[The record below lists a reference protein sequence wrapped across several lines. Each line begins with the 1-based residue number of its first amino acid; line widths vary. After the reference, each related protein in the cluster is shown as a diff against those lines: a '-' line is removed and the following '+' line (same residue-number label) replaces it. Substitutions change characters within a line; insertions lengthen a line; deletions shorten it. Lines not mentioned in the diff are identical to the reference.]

1 MACVTI
7 SKRGCHMGI
16 LAFAKPAMGKCRK
29 VKDHLAEMA
38 SEKSM
43 DSLNKSEDVKIS
55 EYPNILW
62 SRYSST

>member
-1 MACVTI
+1 
-7 SKRGCHMGI
+7 MGI